1 MDVEY
6 NLLYSTFSLETH
18 SVNPNQMIEYHEV
31 ATVKPLRGYEDPDT
45 LIFMAVNYLWR
56 ATDLILKSF
65 FPTKQLSFSMF
76 IMTQPKG
83 TMCKLTEEQL
93 QFFKKTDPQ
102 LFDKLVEQSEIP
114 SS

>member
-1 MDVEY
+1 MP
-6 NLLYSTFSLETH
+6 T
-18 SVNPNQMIEYHEV
+18 MIEYHEGI
-31 ATVKPLRGYEDPDT
+31 ATLKPLRGYVDPDT
-45 LIFMAVNYLWR
+45 LIFMAVTYLWR

-76 IMTQPKG
+76 IMTQQKG
-83 TMCKLTEEQL
+83 TMCKLTDEQL
-93 QFFKKTDPQ
+93 LFFKKTDPQ